1 MDTRSC
7 PTCRSV
13 NHANLARCM
22 NCGSTMELAAVTAGT
37 DGSIGPPPAPGSY
50 GWSAIVAQSPPT
62 PRRRPWAAIAFG
74 VIVILAFVALLAL
87 QLTVDPS
94 AQATRAQLNVI
105 RLMILAVGCAYWGW
119 MFFDAHE
126 QTDRLG
132 GHDLLP
138 RCLRRT
144 GVCAARDISSLR
156 SARLKRAS
164 SVVVFGTHSRPRG
177 TGPLSSPAS
186 RGERGPERR

>member
-1 MDTRSC
+1 
-7 PTCRSV
+7 
-13 NHANLARCM
+13 M

-37 DGSIGPPPAPGSY
+37 DGSIPPPPAPRSY
-50 GWSAIVAQSPPT
+50 GWSAIVAQAPPT

-119 MFFDAHE
+119 MFFDAL
-126 QTDRLG
+126 TSRRIGWAVAIFFLG
-132 GHDLLP
+132 AFGGLAYALLAMSP
-138 RCLRRT
+138 P
-144 GVCAARDISSLR
+144 
-156 SARLKRAS
+156 SARRD
-164 SVVVFGTHSRPRG
+164 
-177 TGPLSSPAS
+177 
-186 RGERGPERR
+186 